1 MDSIH
6 ASKENEALFIKHS
19 CQQKMNYVENLQNKL
34 IPEIEK
40 KRNNV
45 II

>member
-6 ASKENEALFIKHS
+6 ASKENEALFIKHL
-19 CQQKMNYVENLQNKL
+19 CKQKINYVEILQNKL

-40 KRNNV
+40 KKK
-45 II
+45 